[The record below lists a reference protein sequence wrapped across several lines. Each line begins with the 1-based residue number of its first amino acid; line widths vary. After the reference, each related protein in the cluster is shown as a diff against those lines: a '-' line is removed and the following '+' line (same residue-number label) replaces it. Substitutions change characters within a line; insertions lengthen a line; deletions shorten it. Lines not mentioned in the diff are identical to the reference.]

1 MGPATHKHKAGQKMA
16 TTITVTSH
24 SADVWLG
31 GANAHLYLK
40 RGNLN
45 VKRTNT
51 TMDIHIYKSNQIN
64 HLKSNYIQFSGGV
77 SCIHTDPYIPLPT
90 CLLTKAR

>member
-1 MGPATHKHKAGQKMA
+1 MA

-24 SADVWLG
+24 TADVWLD
-31 GANAHLYLK
+31 GAYAHLYLK

-51 TMDIHIYKSNQIN
+51 TTDIHIYKSTQAQ
-64 HLKSNYIQFSGGV
+64 LKSNFI
-77 SCIHTDPYIPLPT
+77 
-90 CLLTKAR
+90 